1 MARLLH
7 RRTPAHFFL
16 LVTLLV
22 LTPVLSIA
30 FGAAPVPIGQV
41 LGVLADHCGI
51 PIHVTWDSITD
62 AIVWQNRMPRIVTG
76 LGVGATLGVA
86 GVALQAV
93 VRNPL
98 AEPYVLGV
106 SAGASSGAA
115 AAIIIVGVT
124 SSFAVAGMAFLG
136 ALLSTAIVLFM
147 GGGRNSSTLRLVLA
161 GLAVGFIFQA
171 VTNFIIFSSDS
182 AETARAVMFWTL
194 GDLSRASWGQGWTN
208 VVVAIVLTVLLWAC
222 APWLDALASGDSTA
236 TAVGIDPTVIRVLLL
251 VPVSA
256 GVATAVAISG
266 GIGFV
271 GLVIPHL
278 MRSFIGH
285 GHRRLV
291 VSSAMAGAVFLMW
304 ADTFSRTVFSPA
316 ELPIGVITGLLGAPF
331 LLVLVRREAM
341 A

>member
-1 MARLLH
+1 M
-7 RRTPAHFFL
+7 
-16 LVTLLV
+16 

-30 FGAAPVPIGQV
+30 FGAAPVPIDQV
-41 LGVLADHCGI
+41 MGVLADHCGI

-76 LGVGATLGVA
+76 LGIGATLGVA

-136 ALLSTAIVLFM
+136 ALLSTAIVLSM
-147 GGGRNSSTLRLVLA
+147 GGARNSSTLRLILA

-194 GDLSRASWGQGWTN
+194 GDLSRASWGQGWTS
-208 VVVAIVLTVLLWAC
+208 VVVAIVLTVLL
-222 APWLDALASGDSTA
+222 
-236 TAVGIDPTVIRVLLL
+236 
-251 VPVSA
+251 
-256 GVATAVAISG
+256 
-266 GIGFV
+266 
-271 GLVIPHL
+271 
-278 MRSFIGH
+278 
-285 GHRRLV
+285 
-291 VSSAMAGAVFLMW
+291 
-304 ADTFSRTVFSPA
+304 
-316 ELPIGVITGLLGAPF
+316 
-331 LLVLVRREAM
+331 
-341 A
+341 

>member
-1 MARLLH
+1 MARPLH
-7 RRTPAHFFL
+7 RRTPARLAL
-16 LVTLLV
+16 LVALLM

-30 FGAAPVPIGQV
+30 FGAAPVPIDQV
-41 LGVLADHCGI
+41 MGVLADHCGI

-76 LGVGATLGVA
+76 LGIGATLGVA

-115 AAIIIVGVT
+115 AAIIVGVT

-136 ALLSTAIVLFM
+136 ALLSTAIVLSM
-147 GGGRNSSTLRLVLA
+147 GGARNSSTLRLILA

-194 GDLSRASWGQGWTN
+194 GDLSRASWGQGWTS

-236 TAVGIDPTVIRVLLL
+236 TAVGIDPAVIRVLLL

-256 GVATAVAISG
+256 GVAMAVAISG

>member
-7 RRTPAHFFL
+7 RRTPTRFFL

-41 LGVLADHCGI
+41 LGVLADHCDI

-86 GVALQAV
+86 GVALRAV

-194 GDLSRASWGQGWTN
+194 GDLSRASWGQG
-208 VVVAIVLTVLLWAC
+208 
-222 APWLDALASGDSTA
+222 
-236 TAVGIDPTVIRVLLL
+236 
-251 VPVSA
+251 
-256 GVATAVAISG
+256 
-266 GIGFV
+266 
-271 GLVIPHL
+271 
-278 MRSFIGH
+278 
-285 GHRRLV
+285 
-291 VSSAMAGAVFLMW
+291 
-304 ADTFSRTVFSPA
+304 
-316 ELPIGVITGLLGAPF
+316 
-331 LLVLVRREAM
+331 
-341 A
+341 

>member
-7 RRTPAHFFL
+7 RRTPTRFFL

-22 LTPVLSIA
+22 VMPVLSIA
-30 FGAAPVPIGQV
+30 FGTAPVPIGQV
-41 LGVLADHCGI
+41 LGVLADHCDI

-76 LGVGATLGVA
+76 LGVSATLGVA

-222 APWLDALASGDSTA
+222 APWLDALASGDS
-236 TAVGIDPTVIRVLLL
+236 IPR
-251 VPVSA
+251 PPR
-256 GVATAVAISG
+256 SG
-266 GIGFV
+266 STRPSSVCCFSS
-271 GLVIPHL
+271 PY
-278 MRSFIGH
+278 
-285 GHRRLV
+285 RLGWPWRWLSPAAS
-291 VSSAMAGAVFLMW
+291 VSSDWSSPTSCDPSSVMV
-304 ADTFSRTVFSPA
+304 TVGWWSPRLWP
-316 ELPIGVITGLLGAPF
+316 EPSS
-331 LLVLVRREAM
+331 
-341 A
+341 